1 MTTAVVI
8 EQLKIQFPEKVGDP
22 STTKGDPFV
31 FVKADAL
38 VDVCRYLKSTAGL
51 DFDYCQDI
59 TAIDWPSRNVIEVVY
74 HLFSMKQRH
83 TLVIKVELD
92 RTTPSIATVES
103 VWKAATWLERE
114 VFDLFGV
121 KFLGHSDLRRIL
133 LPDDW
138 VGYPLRKDYTEA
150 GGYHGVDNVRP
161 DPLVQLTQRTTLA
174 RAAIAAAAPPP
185 APAAPVPAP
194 MVLPIPEKKD

>member
-1 MTTAVVI
+1 MTTAAVI
-8 EQLKIQFPEKVGDP
+8 EQLKTRFPDKVSDL
-22 STTKGDPFV
+22 STTKGDPFI
-31 FVKADAL
+31 FVKADTL
-38 VDVCRYLKSTAGL
+38 VEVCRYLKSTAGL

-83 TLVIKVELD
+83 SSVVKVELD
-92 RTTPSIATVES
+92 RTAPSIATVES

-121 KFLGHSDLRRIL
+121 NFIGHSDLRRIL

-150 GGYHGVDNVRP
+150 GGYHGIDNVRP
-161 DPLVQLTQRTTLA
+161 DPLVQLTQRTTEA
-174 RAAIAAAAPPP
+174 RAAIVAAAPPP
-185 APAAPVPAP
+185 SPVAQVPATP
-194 MVLPIPEKKD
+194 VEKKD